1 MGMAEKRTGQIRQG
15 IMTGETIGYSPST
28 PALSLTT
35 KPKPFRP
42 GTLENPSQT
51 GPEPARNPIETTQH
65 GKRKPNLSYPF
76 ACFTWRLCLLC
87 FALWRCGKPSQDRSK
102 GTGTETG
109 NLAEISGPKTGTM
122 RERSGKGQDWGGKRN
137 VWRGFLRGFLRGKRE
152 EKSGNPSLLSP
163 HLPFFRFI
171 RKNPLHFPQELVSRK
186 SFSAILSKKIILS
199 SKKPDISP

>member
-137 VWRGFLRGFLRGKRE
+137 VWRG
-152 EKSGNPSLLSP
+152 GNPPSFRPISP
-163 HLPFFRFI
+163 SKRLT
-171 RKNPLHFPQELVSRK
+171 S
-186 SFSAILSKKIILS
+186 SFSPLFLWSFDSRQSTLKTLVWS
-199 SKKPDISP
+199 NE